1 MYDHSKKKFLRD
13 DVTTPLPPSGEAE
26 PRDETV
32 PVVPVAEADRR
43 GADRHAITAVAEIVD
58 LDSGARFSTR
68 TTDLGPGGCFVDS
81 LTPFPIGSKVR
92 ITVRKG
98 NTEFEIGGT
107 VVYSQI
113 GLGMGIAFDELAF
126 EQRLELEGWLA
137 EVTGGKQEKLEVKT
151 LGPKV
156 SHKMRDANRA
166 ILVQLVQLL
175 VNKRL
180 LTDSEGASVLQDPF
194 L

>member
-1 MYDHSKKKFLRD
+1 MYDHSKRKFLRD
-13 DVTTPLPPSGEAE
+13 DVTSPLSPSS
-26 PRDETV
+26 ETGPV
-32 PVVPVAEADRR
+32 KEVAPVVSTTDAERR
-43 GADRHAITAVAEIVD
+43 GANRHAITAVAEIVD

-68 TTDLGPGGCFVDS
+68 TSDLGPGGCFVDS

-92 ITVRKG
+92 VTVRQG
-98 NTEFEIGGT
+98 NTEFEIGGA

-113 GLGMGIAFDELAF
+113 GLGMGIAFDELAY

-156 SHKMRDANRA
+156 THKMGDKNRA

>member
-13 DVTTPLPPSGEAE
+13 DVTSPVSSSGEAGQHKE
-26 PRDETV
+26 KG
-32 PVVPVAEADRR
+32 PVVSSADAERR
-43 GADRHAITAVAEIVD
+43 GANRHAITAVAEIVD

-68 TTDLGPGGCFVDS
+68 TSDLGPGGCFVDS

-92 ITVRKG
+92 VTVRQG

-113 GLGMGIAFDELAF
+113 GLGMGIAFDELAY

-137 EVTGGKQEKLEVKT
+137 EVTGGKQELAEAKSFA
-151 LGPKV
+151 PKV
-156 SHKMRDANRA
+156 SHKMGDANRA
-166 ILVQLVQLL
+166 TLVQLVQLL
-175 VNKRL
+175 VNKRI